1 MKKILFAL
9 FLSIV
14 SLPGFA
20 QNTVTGTVRDA
31 EGISIPGAGI
41 ILQGTTT
48 GTVSDEDGH
57 YSISVPGASSVP

>member
-57 YSISVPGASSVP
+57 